1 MIDRLMVIHK
11 NSTIKEILS
20 TYPDAKKF
28 FNEREMACSSCFAV
42 NFDTLEKGALMH
54 GLETNALVE
63 ELNNFLK
70 TLPTPISP
78 LQEKYPD
85 LY

>member
-1 MIDRLMVIHK
+1 LIDQVMVIHK
-11 NSTIKEILS
+11 NSTLKEILS
-20 TYPDAKKF
+20 AYPDAKKF

-54 GLETNALVE
+54 GLEANTLVD

-70 TLPTPISP
+70 TLPTPIAS
-78 LQEKYPD
+78 LQQK
-85 LY
+85 

>member
-1 MIDRLMVIHK
+1 MVIHK

-20 TYPDAKKF
+20 TYPEAKKF

-54 GLETNALVE
+54 GLEANTLIN

-70 TLPTPISP
+70 TLPTPIAS
-78 LQEKYPD
+78 LQQK
-85 LY
+85 

>member
-1 MIDRLMVIHK
+1 MVINK

-20 TYPDAKKF
+20 AYPEAKKF
-28 FNEREMACSSCFAV
+28 FNDREMACSSCFAV

-70 TLPTPISP
+70 TLPTPIAP
-78 LQEKYPD
+78 LQEK
-85 LY
+85 

>member
-1 MIDRLMVIHK
+1 MVIHK

-20 TYPDAKKF
+20 TSPDAKKF

-54 GLETNALVE
+54 GLEANTLVN

-70 TLPTPISP
+70 TLPTPIAP
-78 LQEKYPD
+78 LEEK
-85 LY
+85 

>member
-1 MIDRLMVIHK
+1 MVINK

-20 TYPDAKKF
+20 AYPESKKF
-28 FNEREMACSSCFAV
+28 FNDREMACSSCFAV

-70 TLPTPISP
+70 TLPMPIAS
-78 LQEKYPD
+78 LQRK
-85 LY
+85 

>member
-1 MIDRLMVIHK
+1 MIDRVMVIHK

-54 GLETNALVE
+54 GLEANTLVD

-70 TLPTPISP
+70 TLPTPIAP
-78 LQEKYPD
+78 LQGK
-85 LY
+85 

>member
-1 MIDRLMVIHK
+1 MVINK
-11 NSTIKEILS
+11 KSTIKEILS
-20 TYPDAKKF
+20 AYPEAKKF

-54 GLETNALVE
+54 GLEANTLVD

-70 TLPTPISP
+70 ILPTPIVS
-78 LQEKYPD
+78 LQQK
-85 LY
+85 

>member
-1 MIDRLMVIHK
+1 LIDRVMVIHK

-20 TYPDAKKF
+20 NYPDTKKF

-54 GLETNALVE
+54 GLETNTLVD

-78 LQEKYPD
+78 LQEK
-85 LY
+85 

>member
-1 MIDRLMVIHK
+1 MVINK

-20 TYPDAKKF
+20 AYPEAKKF
-28 FNEREMACSSCFAV
+28 FNDREMACSSCFAV

-54 GLETNALVE
+54 GLETKALVE

-70 TLPTPISP
+70 KLPTPIAS
-78 LQEKYPD
+78 LQLK
-85 LY
+85 

>member
-1 MIDRLMVIHK
+1 MVINK

-20 TYPDAKKF
+20 AYPEAKKF
-28 FNEREMACSSCFAV
+28 FNDREMACSSCFAV

-54 GLETNALVE
+54 GLEANILVE

-70 TLPTPISP
+70 TLPTPIAS
-78 LQEKYPD
+78 LQQR
-85 LY
+85 

>member
-1 MIDRLMVIHK
+1 MVINK

-20 TYPDAKKF
+20 AYPEAKRF
-28 FNEREMACSSCFAV
+28 FNDREMACSSCFAV

-70 TLPTPISP
+70 TLPTPIAP
-78 LQEKYPD
+78 LQQK
-85 LY
+85 

>member
-1 MIDRLMVIHK
+1 MVINK

-20 TYPDAKKF
+20 AYPESKKF
-28 FNEREMACSSCFAV
+28 FNDREMACSSCFAV

-54 GLETNALVE
+54 GLETNALVD

-70 TLPTPISP
+70 TLPTPIAS
-78 LQEKYPD
+78 LQQK
-85 LY
+85 

>member
-1 MIDRLMVIHK
+1 MIDQVMVIHK
-11 NSTIKEILS
+11 NSTLKEILS
-20 TYPDAKKF
+20 AYPDAKKF

-54 GLETNALVE
+54 GLEANTLVD

-70 TLPTPISP
+70 TLPTPIAS
-78 LQEKYPD
+78 LQQK
-85 LY
+85 

>member
-1 MIDRLMVIHK
+1 MANLAMVINK

-20 TYPDAKKF
+20 AYPEAKKF
-28 FNEREMACSSCFAV
+28 FNDREMACSSCFAV

-63 ELNNFLK
+63 ELNYFLK
-70 TLPTPISP
+70 TLPTPIASS
-78 LQEKYPD
+78 QQK
-85 LY
+85 

>member
-1 MIDRLMVIHK
+1 MIDRVMVIHK

-28 FNEREMACSSCFAV
+28 FDDREMACSSCFAV

-54 GLETNALVE
+54 GLEANTLVD

-70 TLPTPISP
+70 TLPTPIAP
-78 LQEKYPD
+78 LQGK
-85 LY
+85 